1 MPAKTP
7 KAPERPRSARD
18 RQSAGAVA
26 AASAPDDKRLAAMRA
41 ALLAHYDRHARDLPW
56 RRTRDPYA
64 IWVSEIMLQQTRVD
78 TVLRY
83 YDRFLERFP
92 SLGALATADE
102 DSVLAAWSG
111 LGYYRRARMLHAGV
125 REVVARYGGVVPEEP
140 EARRSLP
147 GIGRYTAGAIGSI
160 AFDRQEPLVDG
171 NVARVFAR
179 LFALDTPIMRADTQA
194 ALWSLAQRLVQGPR
208 PGALNQALMEL
219 GATLCGKAAP
229 GCGRCPVAKHCEAR
243 RLDRVRELP
252 VVTKKTPPAER
263 RLVAL
268 LLQDC
273 DQLVLVRSPAGLFA
287 GLWNLPMREGKTRSD
302 ALELLTEL
310 GVSAELAPK
319 PVARLEHVLT
329 HRHLHIQLFTGR
341 VAAFAGATEQ
351 LRLQPRQDLSRV
363 GVSALTRKALELAD
377 AAVSGVRRQLELKGV

>member
-1 MPAKTP
+1 
-7 KAPERPRSARD
+7 
-18 RQSAGAVA
+18 V
-26 AASAPDDKRLAAMRA
+26 RA

-92 SLGALATADE
+92 SLDALATADE

-140 EARRSLP
+140 EARRGLP

-194 ALWSLAQRLVQGPR
+194 VLWSLAQRLVQGPR

-229 GCGRCPVAKHCEAR
+229 GCARCPVAKHCEAR
-243 RLDRVRELP
+243 RLERVRELP

-310 GVSAELAPK
+310 GVSADLVPK

-341 VAAFAGATEQ
+341 VTAFAGATEQ

-377 AAVSGVRRQLELKGV
+377 AAVSGASGMRRQLEIKGV